1 MAASDLFLLVL
12 IDPAISDSCDLCGL
26 EPKREVSL
34 VLVEDEDEEDEGAT
48 VEEVSD
54 FTESASSLSFST
66 AS

>member
-1 MAASDLFLLVL
+1 M
-12 IDPAISDSCDLCGL
+12 DPAISDSCDLCGL